1 MYVTPALL
9 SGHFQWPCTALLS
22 AWVRH
27 FVFPVIVTDCCVAP
41 LFSLFLRSSGRQL
54 RNCAAQCVLLVLPL
68 CLILPHTDTYYY
80 CAANHIVLIFFRF
93 DFHVPFVNSV
103 LSSPPAVALGR
114 TCIVAVNAVAV
125 VGCGFYRGL
134 CNCGVSVRA
143 AAVVASAPLCTVL
156 AVGLCTTVLLYF
168 AISDMYRGLCYWTVR
183 WTVRVALTVYATVVP
198 LFCRICVLYVSFRK
212 LWHLTIRVCTD
223 VYRGLRYWTVRCT
236 VCVAST
242 VYATVCVASTVYA
255 TVVPLYFVFRKLWL
269 LPILACSD
277 VYLRAHWEALHP
289 AAPAF
294 DTNVRTTTAHTVV
307 AQQVGCNDCG
317 VSICALADFMAADQ
331 VHCRTFNLTRTP
343 RCKHTV
349 FRLSLTCSHDMPVTV
364 SLLTLSTCCWCC
376 TLVLH

>member
-1 MYVTPALL
+1 M
-9 SGHFQWPCTALLS
+9 
-22 AWVRH
+22 
-27 FVFPVIVTDCCVAP
+27 
-41 LFSLFLRSSGRQL
+41 RSSCSSVVSYPSTHGH
-54 RNCAAQCVLLVLPL
+54 VLLL
-68 CLILPHTDTYYY
+68 CRQPH
-80 CAANHIVLIFFRF
+80 CSNNFRF
-93 DFHVPFVNSV
+93 DFHVHVCE
-103 LSSPPAVALGR
+103 LR
-114 TCIVAVNAVAV
+114 AV
-125 VGCGFYRGL
+125 VPTCCSFGTHMYRCCECRRHCGLWFLPY
-134 CNCGVSVRA
+134 CGVSVRA

-376 TLVLH
+376 TLLH